1 MTERPGVGTIGWVD
15 LTVDAADAVRD
26 FYSDVVGWKA
36 EPVIMGQYVDY
47 NMTTPD
53 GGVPA
58 AGVCHRRDGNAHIPP
73 VWMVY
78 FVVADLEESIAKVRA
93 RGGEVVAEPR
103 RAGNTR
109 YAMFKDPAGAVAALV
124 QQE

>member
-1 MTERPGVGTIGWVD
+1 MTERPGVGTVGWVD
-15 LTVDAADAVRD
+15 LTIDAADAVRD
-26 FYSDVVGWKA
+26 FYADVIGWKP
-36 EPVIMGQYVDY
+36 EPVTMGQYVDY
-47 NMTTPD
+47 NMTTP

-78 FVVADLEESIAKVRA
+78 FVVADLDDSIAKVQA

-103 RAGNTR
+103 RAGNSR
-109 YAMFKDPAGAVAALV
+109 YAMIKDPAGAIAALV
-124 QQE
+124 QQD